1 MSNISKVILN
11 IENLTYFYENQF
23 NKIEIFK
30 NLNFEIK
37 EGEII
42 GFEKPGENWVFGIN
56 FDPTDSNLPKGFNN
70 LITVFLDK
78 CLESNS

>member
-1 MSNISKVILN
+1 MSNISKVILK

-42 GFEKPGENWVFGIN
+42 GLLGPSGSGKTTLLNCIGLLDSPKSGIIKIMLKDN
-56 FDPTDSNLPKGFNN
+56 YINK
-70 LITVFLDK
+70 
-78 CLESNS
+78 